1 MRTAKLLGAAG
12 ALIAAALVGG
22 TLIGSALA
30 QSSPGASP
38 ATAAKDAAYCQT
50 FLDTFASKLGVS
62 KGALLPAAKAAAVAA
77 VDAAVKAGDL
87 SADVAAAAK
96 TRINA
101 ATGDG
106 CALLGARFGHLGE
119 KAAGRHVFTRDLVSA
134 AAGAL
139 KLTPDALTTQLR
151 AGKSLKDV
159 ATAQKVDYAAVSKAV
174 ADAAKADLDK
184 AVAAGSL
191 TRARA
196 DEMLSRL
203 NAALA
208 SGDFPKGGRHGPD
221 HDAGG

>member
-38 ATAAKDAAYCQT
+38 ATAANNAAYCQT

-62 KGALLPAAKAAAVAA
+62 KEALLPAAKAAAVAA

-87 SADVAAAAK
+87 TADVAAAAK

-119 KAAGRHVFTRDLVSA
+119 KAGRHVLTGDLVSA

-159 ATAQKVDYAAVSKAV
+159 AAAQKVDYATVSKAV
-174 ADAAKADLDK
+174 SDAAKADLDK
-184 AVAAGSL
+184 AVAAGNL